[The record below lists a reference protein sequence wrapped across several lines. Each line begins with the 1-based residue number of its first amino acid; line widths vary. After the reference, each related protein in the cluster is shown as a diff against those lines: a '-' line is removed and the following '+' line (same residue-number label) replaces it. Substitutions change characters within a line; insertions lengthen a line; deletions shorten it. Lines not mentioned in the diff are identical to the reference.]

1 MPLSGRKDQFS
12 VQDYEVVD
20 SRDTRNEM
28 AASLGFGGADSVR
41 QQALR
46 DEERRIKQQGRR
58 GRDWT

>member
-28 AASLGFGGADSVR
+28 AASVR